1 MSTFVSAPLPEHSP
15 SPTPERA
22 VYGFVLYLLS
32 TVAFFVYILWLAVP
46 DSILQVKST

>member
-1 MSTFVSAPLPEHSP
+1 
-15 SPTPERA
+15 
-22 VYGFVLYLLS
+22 VLYLLS